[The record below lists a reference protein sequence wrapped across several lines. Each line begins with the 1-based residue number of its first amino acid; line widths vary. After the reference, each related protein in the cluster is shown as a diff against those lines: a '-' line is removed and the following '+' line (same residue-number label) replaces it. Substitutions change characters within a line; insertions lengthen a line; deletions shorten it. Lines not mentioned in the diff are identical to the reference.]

1 MNSRGPIWTYVN
13 TDNARKFNEELSK
26 NMPKEWETNP
36 YYEYS
41 NMEELHEDS
50 RLTKYIDTSIDYTG
64 ELAL

>member
-13 TDNARKFNEELSK
+13 TDNVRKFNEELSK

-41 NMEELHEDS
+41 NMEELLKDS

-64 ELAL
+64 ELTL